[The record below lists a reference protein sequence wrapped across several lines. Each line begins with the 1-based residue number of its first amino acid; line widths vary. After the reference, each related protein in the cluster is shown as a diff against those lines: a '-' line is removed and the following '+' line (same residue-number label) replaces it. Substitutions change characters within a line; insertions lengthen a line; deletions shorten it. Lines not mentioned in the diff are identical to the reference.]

1 MSREFAVLSDTQIQE
16 FKNLVHD
23 IYGIELT
30 DEEAEDQ
37 GLRLLRLV
45 DFAISNNDNR
55 IIEHK

>member
-1 MSREFAVLSDTQIQE
+1 MSREFAVLTFSQVQE
-16 FKNLVHD
+16 LKKLAYEIYNL
-23 IYGIELT
+23 ELT

-55 IIEHK
+55 TIELK